1 MPVIEPGAAVN
12 DGTGTRIISK
22 SLGSPAAAS
31 NTAVHAAVTDNGSEQ
46 TVTSAI
52 TDPDV
57 PRCITATAGGTAAD
71 IKAIQVTINGTDADG
86 ATITE
91 DLPAFT
97 ENNAGTVTGSKAF
110 ATVTSIVI
118 PAHDGTGATT
128 AIGTGDK
135 LGLGAHLARNTVI
148 AAYLDGAKEGTA
160 PTVAVSASA
169 LSSNTVDLNSATN
182 GDEVIVDY
190 YQS

>member
-1 MPVIEPGAAVN
+1 MPVIEPAAAVN
-12 DGTGTRIISK
+12 DGTGVRVITK

-46 TVTSAI
+46 TITSSI

-57 PRCITATAGGTAAD
+57 PRCITATAGGTAGD
-71 IKAIQVTINGTDADG
+71 IGAIQVTINGTDADG

-97 ENNAGTVTGSKAF
+97 VNTAGTVTGSKAF

-128 AIGTGDK
+128 SIGTGDK
-135 LGLGAHLARNTVI
+135 LGLGALLGRNTVI
-148 AAYLDGAKEGTA
+148 AAYLNGAKEGTA

-169 LSSNTVDLNSATN
+169 LSSNTVDLNSATDGN
-182 GDEVIVDY
+182 EVIVDF